1 MKSFEDRSKI
11 RKKSL
16 FKLVTLSD
24 NDDREVL
31 EVLEKGDYVE
41 CYNGN
46 RGTIVDIKDY
56 NYTLN
61 LDGFVT
67 IVTIH
72 DIKSYKFI
80 ERCVILKIDY

>member
-1 MKSFEDRSKI
+1 MKSLEERLKI
-11 RKKSL
+11 RKKSIS
-16 FKLVTLSD
+16 KLITLSD

-46 RGTIVDIKDY
+46 CGKIVDIKDY

-61 LDGFVT
+61 LDGFIT
-67 IVTIH
+67 TVTIH

-80 ERCVILKIDY
+80 EKDA

>member
-1 MKSFEDRSKI
+1 MKSLEERLKI
-11 RKKSL
+11 RKKSIS
-16 FKLVTLSD
+16 KLITLSD

-67 IVTIH
+67 TVTIP

-80 ERCVILKIDY
+80 EK